1 MEEVMEAV
9 YRLKPLLP
17 CLEEEVVRVG
27 NATTSEMRV
36 GSTANCCYLQLE
48 APQQNNVTESS
59 SDMSDRMIKI
69 QIANHPLY
77 PDLLSAYIECQKVI
91 HSYILYRISFLCLII
106 YI

>member
-1 MEEVMEAV
+1 MEAV
-9 YRLKPLLP
+9 YRLKPLLD
-17 CLEEEVVRVG
+17 VVRVG
-27 NATTSEMRV
+27 NATTSEMRLE
-36 GSTANCCYLQLE
+36 STANCYLQLE
-48 APQQNNVTESS
+48 APQPQENNNVTDSS
-59 SDMSDRMIKI
+59 SDMSDRIIKI